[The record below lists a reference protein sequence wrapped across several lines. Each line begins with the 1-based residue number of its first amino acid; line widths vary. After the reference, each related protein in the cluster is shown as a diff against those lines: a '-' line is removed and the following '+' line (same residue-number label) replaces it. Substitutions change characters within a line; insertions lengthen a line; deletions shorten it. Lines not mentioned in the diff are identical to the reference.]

1 MISAAD
7 PIAAR
12 VGIDVLES
20 GGNAVDAA
28 IAVASVENVTLPA
41 MCGLGG
47 DVFAI
52 VYEASTGR
60 CTAINGSGVCAYK
73 ATPEYF
79 LERGLRKMPI
89 SGLYSVAVPG
99 AVHAYETIANLFA
112 TRPLGDLLQPAIE
125 IAGQGFIL
133 PETTAGVIA
142 GTAHVL
148 GQFPTSA
155 LIFMPGGRSL
165 QAGDR
170 LRNPD
175 LAKSCAS
182 LRLVALRH
190 SMKAI
195 SRDESPTS
203 TVQMVTRIVD
213 SQKLNSR
220 IRRPKS
226 TLQFRPTIVVTRF
239 TRPDQYRKV

>member
-1 MISAAD
+1 MSLASGGIGLRTTGSVPRAGQHSPIAYGSEGMISAAD

-99 AVHAYETIANLFA
+99 AVHAYETIAKPLRYSPVGRPFA
-112 TRPLGDLLQPAIE
+112 
-125 IAGQGFIL
+125 AGHRDSRTGIH
-133 PETTAGVIA
+133 TAGDN
-142 GTAHVL
+142 GGHYLWDGPHL
-148 GQFPTSA
+148 GSIPDFRVNIHT
-155 LIFMPGGRSL
+155 GR
-165 QAGDR
+165 
-170 LRNPD
+170 
-175 LAKSCAS
+175 
-182 LRLVALRH
+182 
-190 SMKAI
+190 
-195 SRDESPTS
+195 
-203 TVQMVTRIVD
+203 
-213 SQKLNSR
+213 
-220 IRRPKS
+220 
-226 TLQFRPTIVVTRF
+226 
-239 TRPDQYRKV
+239 